1 MHWAKEGERL
11 GFEGPPGVTLAGFE
25 AKEVNWALE
34 EGREVNHVIWVLK
47 NSLTLKMLYLKQG
60 MKEYTSLW
68 IELKIKWVRL

>member
-1 MHWAKEGERL
+1 M
-11 GFEGPPGVTLAGFE
+11 TLAGFE

-68 IELKIKWVRL
+68 IELKIK